1 MLDNENS
8 RLTKTMNQII
18 VIYLS
23 IGNRDSNIFSG
34 KVMDLVVTAVVA
46 ISIAILTVLAAII
59 TRQKIGKI
67 VLYGLS
73 GLIGGLLI
81 GYLLTPTIIS
91 FF

>member
-1 MLDNENS
+1 
-8 RLTKTMNQII
+8 
-18 VIYLS
+18 
-23 IGNRDSNIFSG
+23 
-34 KVMDLVVTAVVA
+34 MDLVVTAVVA

-67 VLYGLS
+67 VLYGIS